1 MISAPSDSI
10 DADQGREHRAN
21 FTKRLSA
28 LAVLGGVLAPPA
40 LAGDNVA
47 LAPGRYDLVAQTVLP
62 NLEES
67 LRYATTRSQRCLGN
81 EPVDALFPILLHPAF
96 AGCTLLRQDAQR
108 DVFTLQCTN
117 AEAASGSA
125 SLLIEAQRFDATLD
139 LKMGGKNMT
148 LAQRVSGTRRGA
160 CGNPP

>member
-1 MISAPSDSI
+1 M
-10 DADQGREHRAN
+10 RAAACA
-21 FTKRLSA
+21 FLCGA
-28 LAVLGGVLAPPA
+28 LAAPV
-40 LAGDNVA
+40 LAGDNDIA
-47 LAPGRYDLVAQTVLP
+47 LEPGAYDLVAQTVLP

-67 LRYATTRSQRCLGN
+67 LRYATTRSQRCLGS
-81 EPVDALFPILLHPAF
+81 EPVDTLFPILLHPAF
-96 AGCTLLRQDAQR
+96 AGCTLLRQEGRR
-108 DVFTLQCTN
+108 DMFTLQCTN

-160 CGNPP
+160 CGKTP